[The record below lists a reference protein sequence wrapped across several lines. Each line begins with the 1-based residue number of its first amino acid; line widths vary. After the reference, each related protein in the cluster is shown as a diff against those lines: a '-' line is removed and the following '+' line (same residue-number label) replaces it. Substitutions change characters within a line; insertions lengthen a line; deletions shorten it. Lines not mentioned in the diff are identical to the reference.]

1 MRAMR
6 AEKFSGHEALKLVD
20 LPKPAVPTRNVL
32 VRMTAAGATPLEN
45 TILSGHFLIAKA
57 PLALGSDVLKR
68 NSLRF
73 AAALL
78 AVLASLIVGPNAAA
92 AQHHNQVPGFYGLK
106 VGDLEVTAL
115 FDGPGGFDQHGVKGT
130 KATMDEVVK
139 ALHEDAHMLDAS
151 ETGFLVNT
159 GKQLILVD
167 AGSGTWWGGGA
178 FGRLARSLRS
188 AGYTPE
194 QVDLVLVT
202 HLHADHFGGLT
213 AQDGTREFPNDKYY
227 CASAEGG
234 F

>member
-78 AVLASLIVGPNAAA
+78 AVLASLVVGPNAAA

-115 FDGPGGFDQHGVKGT
+115 FDGPGVFDQHWLKGT
-130 KATMDEVVK
+130 RAKMDEVVN
-139 ALHEDAHMLDAS
+139 ALHEDSHMLDGS
-151 ETGFLVNT
+151 ETAFLVNT
-159 GKQLILVD
+159 GKQLILID
-167 AGSGTWWGGGA
+167 AGSGTWVGAGA
-178 FGRLARSLRS
+178 FGRLVRSLRS
-188 AGYTPE
+188 AGYTPVE
-194 QVDLVLVT
+194 VDILWST
-202 HLHADHFGGLT
+202 QLHAVHVCGLT
-213 AQDGTREFPNDKYY
+213 
-227 CASAEGG
+227 
-234 F
+234 